1 MTECNVNKIC
11 FANLGVDPGA
21 LQTIIKYIYTHDET
35 LFTED
40 IMAEVMQLADF
51 LQCKPIIDLCL
62 ETIIR
67 NPGVET
73 LPLYVKYS
81 QPTKKWLPYEVRKS
95 FIPDH
100 FLEMIHH
107 PNFTTNI
114 SDIEDLKVILDAI
127 LPLICNSEY
136 HILVFQVL
144 VLWLA
149 FSKNRKVHASEILKK
164 IQYDLITQEDITNV
178 VLPRLTELPDCGHLI
193 DFLRR
198 YIENPFEQPFMSV
211 GNQRFR
217 KDPVIHAFGVQD
229 DVINLKSDVMAFNLN
244 YVNYI
249 VNYWPL
255 CSKFPLGILE
265 PKGDCIEHYAFIVG
279 GYTQEEGSETK
290 IPSDSFIRYN
300 MLTQEI
306 LTLKD
311 LPEPTFSSAVVFH
324 EKACQLWVIGGVVK
338 KAETYQLTEEVHIY
352 DVKTNEWKKGPSLPE
367 PLSQLAVCNGSDA
380 FDRIFISG
388 GVTMKMDGCA
398 HNRVVRKTVYMIAK
412 DASHWTELATL
423 DRARYGHTMYIR
435 DSDFEGKRPPELYVI
450 GGKSPDVLQEQ
461 NINGAIITDNR
472 TIEAFSLH
480 NPSRAINLEAEEVL
494 GNCFGH
500 FSLDGESYLFSECF
514 GSESETV
521 VNNWCDYGGNN
532 SPFTGFTGLCQR
544 KLPFSLKGALIL
556 PCWQK
561 FDLKSNSKGPDVE
574 TSFLPSLSN
583 GEESEEEED
592 EEEDGSEDSD
602 Y

>member
-1 MTECNVNKIC
+1 MV
-11 FANLGVDPGA
+11 FLGVDPWA
-21 LQTIIKYIYTHDET
+21 LQTIIKYIYTHDKT

-40 IMAEVMQLADF
+40 NMAEVMQLADF
-51 LQCKPIIDLCL
+51 LQCKPIIELCR
-62 ETIIR
+62 EMIIK
-67 NPGVET
+67 NPGLET

-81 QPTKKWLPYEVRKS
+81 EPTKKEIPQYVRQTYL
-95 FIPDH
+95 PDH
-100 FLEMIHH
+100 FLELIHH
-107 PNFTTNI
+107 PNFVTNI
-114 SDIEDLKVILDAI
+114 TDVEDLKVILDAI
-127 LPLICNSEY
+127 LPLTCNSEC
-136 HILVFQVL
+136 HILAFRVL
-144 VLWLA
+144 IFWVA
-149 FSKNRKVHASEILKK
+149 ISKNREVHACELLTK
-164 IQYDLITQEDITNV
+164 IQYDLITQVDIINV
-178 VLPRLTELPDCGHLI
+178 VLPGLTELSDCGDLI
-193 DFLRR
+193 DKLTR

-211 GNQRFR
+211 GKQRFR

-229 DVINLKSDVMAFNLN
+229 DIINLKSDAMAFNLN
-244 YVNYI
+244 YLNYI

-255 CSKFPLGILE
+255 STTLARVLE

-279 GYTQEEGSETK
+279 GYTQEEGSEAK
-290 IPSDSFIRYN
+290 IPNASFIRYN

-311 LPEPTFSSAVVFH
+311 LPQPTFSSAVIFH

-367 PLSQLAVCNGSDA
+367 PLSQLAVCEGSDA
-380 FDRIFISG
+380 FDGIFISG
-388 GVTMKMDGCA
+388 GVTMKMEGCS
-398 HNRVVRKTVYMIAK
+398 HSSHRVVRKTVYMITK
-412 DASHWTELATL
+412 DTSRWTEFGTL
-423 DRARYGHTMYIR
+423 SRGRYGHAMYVR
-435 DSDFEGKRPPELYVI
+435 DSDFEGKREPELYIV

-461 NINGAIITDNR
+461 NINTPSITDN
-472 TIEAFSLH
+472 IVVDAFSLH
-480 NPSRAINLEAEEVL
+480 SDTKSIYKAQQVV
-494 GNCFGH
+494 GNCFGQ
-500 FSLDGESYLFSECF
+500 FSLNGESYLFSECV

-521 VNNWCDYGGNN
+521 VNNWCDYGSNN

-556 PCWQK
+556 SCWQK

-583 GEESEEEED
+583 GEESEEEE